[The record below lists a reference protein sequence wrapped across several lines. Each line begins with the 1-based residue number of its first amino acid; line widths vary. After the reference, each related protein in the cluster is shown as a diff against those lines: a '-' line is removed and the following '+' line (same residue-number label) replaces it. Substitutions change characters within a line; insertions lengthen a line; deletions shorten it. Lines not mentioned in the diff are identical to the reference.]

1 MARLEEEI
9 TLLTQAGCKVILV
22 SFGTPQG
29 CMTWLAKYGYQLD
42 MFCDQDRMLYTMLGQ
57 ARHCWANIATV
68 KYATVMEIEGRVM
81 PALVQGDVQDD
92 LQMGGNI
99 TVRSADRKVVMA
111 YAQAGVTDRPSVN
124 QILEKIAG
132 FD

>member
-1 MARLEEEI
+1 VAKLEQEV
-9 TLLTQAGCKVILV
+9 TLLAEAGCKVILV

-29 CMTWLAKYGYQLD
+29 CLTWLDKYGFQLD
-42 MFCDQDRMLYTMLGQ
+42 MFCDQGRVLYNMLGQ

-68 KYATVMEIEGRVM
+68 KYATVMGIQGRAM

-99 TVRSADRKVVMA
+99 TVRLADRKVVMA
-111 YAQAGVTDRPSVN
+111 YAQAGVTDRPSVK
-124 QILEKIAG
+124 QILEKLS
-132 FD
+132 